1 MGVSTRVHGDRIR
14 DLILTTT
21 ICIRMRTTL
30 CLVFVTVLFSLVMG
44 KTYLVETMDKNPID
58 SQTHDD
64 VYDIPEANNVGD
76 TPEAINGDET
86 LDDSAA
92 EETPAQNRFGQNR
105 VLQNRIG

>member
-1 MGVSTRVHGDRIR
+1 MGNQIRALIKATTISTRMQ
-14 DLILTTT
+14 T
-21 ICIRMRTTL
+21 IFR
-30 CLVFVTVLFSLVMG
+30 LVFVTVLFSLVMG
-44 KTYLVETMDKNPID
+44 KTYLVETVDKNPID